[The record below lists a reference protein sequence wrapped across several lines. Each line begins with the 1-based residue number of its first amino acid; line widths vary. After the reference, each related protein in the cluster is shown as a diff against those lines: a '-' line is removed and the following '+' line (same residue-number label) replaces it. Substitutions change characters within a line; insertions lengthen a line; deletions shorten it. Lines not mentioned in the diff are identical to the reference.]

1 MDQFGAYT
9 YYSEHSSNNPQR
21 ARLPPD
27 PSQSMSRGLSNNSNG
42 SYSSVSTYG
51 DSLSPVTSDNTIEM
65 SSGYYTY
72 EDVESNQYNYEEYSG
87 PWYPE
92 NQAVPPGYYNTTQ
105 DGSYTTSPDALT
117 MEVAFGDV
125 PRRSVLSVPVLDS
138 EVSNGLHYCLYTGC
152 ESTTGFK
159 RKADLQRHYDQLHR
173 PETQKK
179 QFFCGYER
187 CERSKEPFHRMDHFR
202 DHYRDFHKEDL
213 PRKTGEKPE
222 WYSQKEKTVSKKWWR
237 VPSVAWLVRRR
248 DGTSEGLNEIVE
260 SYDDL
265 LYARTLLVTSGKAKT
280 SPFDI
285 SPLPI
290 SGMTKITR
298 RCRQQTLDFGGV
310 PTPQAALDIHW
321 LPLVPRVSLSS
332 SPSRPSSF

>member
-1 MDQFGAYT
+1 
-9 YYSEHSSNNPQR
+9 
-21 ARLPPD
+21 
-27 PSQSMSRGLSNNSNG
+27 MSRGLSNNSNG

-51 DSLSPVTSDNTIEM
+51 DSLSPATSDNTIEM
-65 SSGYYTY
+65 SGYYTY
-72 EDVESNQYNYEEYSG
+72 EDVEPNQYNYQEYSG
-87 PWYPE
+87 PWHPE

-105 DGSYTTSPDALT
+105 DDSYTTSPDALT

-125 PRRSVLSVPVLDS
+125 PRRPVLSVPVLDS

-222 WYSQKEKTVSKKWWR
+222 WYSQKEKAVSKKWW
-237 VPSVAWLVRRR
+237 
-248 DGTSEGLNEIVE
+248 
-260 SYDDL
+260 
-265 LYARTLLVTSGKAKT
+265 RTLLVTSGKAKT

-298 RCRQQTLDFGGV
+298 RCQQQTLDFGGV
-310 PTPQAALDIHW
+310 PTPRAALDIQW
-321 LPLVPRVSLSS
+321 LPLVPRASLSS